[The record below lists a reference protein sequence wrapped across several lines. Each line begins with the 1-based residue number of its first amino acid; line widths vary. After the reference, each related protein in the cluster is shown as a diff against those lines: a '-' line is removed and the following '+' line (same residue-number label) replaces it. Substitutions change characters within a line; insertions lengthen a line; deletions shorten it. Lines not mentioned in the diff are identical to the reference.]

1 MAKINRNNVERLL
14 KVRFSL
20 PLPWKVTK
28 VTKVPYKTVWLF
40 SAFLPSLAFLKY
52 ERLSGL
58 PRGFGLRAE
67 PPDSRRL

>member
-28 VTKVPYKTVWLF
+28 VP
-40 SAFLPSLAFLKY
+40 
-52 ERLSGL
+52 
-58 PRGFGLRAE
+58 
-67 PPDSRRL
+67 